1 MTRSRAAR
9 LCASRAP
16 ANAELNVMPLAPAE
30 PSPYLYAT
38 STPDTSAFTYD
49 KIMAATIDERA
60 RWRCRRKG
68 CRDYEVSVRAG
79 SFFAKSKLPLTK
91 CLRLLLFWCSYLPVG
106 IAQQWL
112 DISAVATI
120 DWYNF
125 CRNICYKEM
134 LTCNMQIGGP
144 GHIVEIDE
152 TSLKKKSKYGRGLQH
167 PDNWLFGGIDR
178 TTNLWFGILTGADRK
193 KKTLSPILR
202 KHVKVKTT
210 IISDA
215 FASYVSVND
224 NHTLENNRFLRGMD
238 YTHRWANHEECFV
251 DPVTGAHTN
260 RIEGAW
266 EVRIKRHLKR
276 MRGVR
281 WRAETKAQYANSMS
295 TTAKELPRGWK
306 EVQSK
311 SRPGKVYF
319 LHVKSGE
326 KTWKLS
332 HVHAKEREFRHRAV
346 DKKKRRSADGSSGS
360 ESVQALHI
368 LVKHS
373 GSRRPSSWR
382 QETITRS
389 KAVAEAK
396 AGGIREKLLACV
408 EANPDRSSEAL
419 RELFEE
425 IAKEE
430 SDCSSA
436 KRGGD
441 LGPFTRGKM
450 TPSFEKAAFA
460 LKVGEMSELV
470 ESDSGVHVI
479 LRIA

>member
-1 MTRSRAAR
+1 MS
-9 LCASRAP
+9 
-16 ANAELNVMPLAPAE
+16 
-30 PSPYLYAT
+30 
-38 STPDTSAFTYD
+38 TSAKD
-49 KIMAATIDERA
+49 
-60 RWRCRRKG
+60 
-68 CRDYEVSVRAG
+68 
-79 SFFAKSKLPLTK
+79 
-91 CLRLLLFWCSYLPVG
+91 
-106 IAQQWL
+106 
-112 DISAVATI
+112 
-120 DWYNF
+120 
-125 CRNICYKEM
+125 
-134 LTCNMQIGGP
+134 
-144 GHIVEIDE
+144 
-152 TSLKKKSKYGRGLQH
+152 
-167 PDNWLFGGIDR
+167 
-178 TTNLWFGILTGADRK
+178 
-193 KKTLSPILR
+193 
-202 KHVKVKTT
+202 
-210 IISDA
+210 
-215 FASYVSVND
+215 
-224 NHTLENNRFLRGMD
+224 
-238 YTHRWANHEECFV
+238 
-251 DPVTGAHTN
+251 
-260 RIEGAW
+260 
-266 EVRIKRHLKR
+266 
-276 MRGVR
+276 
-281 WRAETKAQYANSMS
+281 
-295 TTAKELPRGWK
+295 LPRGWK

-332 HVHAKEREFRHRAV
+332 HVHAKEREFRHRAAS
-346 DKKKRRSADGSSGS
+346 DTKKRHSADGSSGPD
-360 ESVQALHI
+360 SVQALHI

-419 RELFEE
+419 RELFEQ

-460 LKVGEMSELV
+460 LKVGDLSDLV
-470 ESDSGVHVI
+470 ESDSGIHVI

>member
-1 MTRSRAAR
+1 HSGAAQ
-9 LCASRAP
+9 LCVDM
-16 ANAELNVMPLAPAE
+16 ELSA
-30 PSPYLYAT
+30 LYQN
-38 STPDTSAFTYD
+38 S
-49 KIMAATIDERA
+49 KN
-60 RWRCRRKG
+60 
-68 CRDYEVSVRAG
+68 RDR
-79 SFFAKSKLPLTK
+79 
-91 CLRLLLFWCSYLPVG
+91 
-106 IAQQWL
+106 
-112 DISAVATI
+112 
-120 DWYNF
+120 
-125 CRNICYKEM
+125 
-134 LTCNMQIGGP
+134 
-144 GHIVEIDE
+144 
-152 TSLKKKSKYGRGLQH
+152 
-167 PDNWLFGGIDR
+167 
-178 TTNLWFGILTGADRK
+178 
-193 KKTLSPILR
+193 
-202 KHVKVKTT
+202 
-210 IISDA
+210 
-215 FASYVSVND
+215 
-224 NHTLENNRFLRGMD
+224 
-238 YTHRWANHEECFV
+238 
-251 DPVTGAHTN
+251 
-260 RIEGAW
+260 
-266 EVRIKRHLKR
+266 
-276 MRGVR
+276 
-281 WRAETKAQYANSMS
+281 SMS
-295 TTAKELPRGWK
+295 TTAKDLPRGWK

-319 LHVKSGE
+319 LHAKSGE

-332 HVHAKEREFRHRAV
+332 HVHAKEREFRHKMAAGHV
-346 DKKKRRSADGSSGS
+346 DRKKRRSADGFSGP

-396 AGGIREKLLACV
+396 VGGIREKLLASV

-425 IAKEE
+425 IAREE

-460 LKVGEMSELV
+460 LKVGELSNLV

>member
-1 MTRSRAAR
+1 
-9 LCASRAP
+9 
-16 ANAELNVMPLAPAE
+16 
-30 PSPYLYAT
+30 
-38 STPDTSAFTYD
+38 
-49 KIMAATIDERA
+49 
-60 RWRCRRKG
+60 
-68 CRDYEVSVRAG
+68 
-79 SFFAKSKLPLTK
+79 
-91 CLRLLLFWCSYLPVG
+91 
-106 IAQQWL
+106 
-112 DISAVATI
+112 
-120 DWYNF
+120 
-125 CRNICYKEM
+125 
-134 LTCNMQIGGP
+134 
-144 GHIVEIDE
+144 
-152 TSLKKKSKYGRGLQH
+152 
-167 PDNWLFGGIDR
+167 
-178 TTNLWFGILTGADRK
+178 
-193 KKTLSPILR
+193 
-202 KHVKVKTT
+202 
-210 IISDA
+210 
-215 FASYVSVND
+215 
-224 NHTLENNRFLRGMD
+224 
-238 YTHRWANHEECFV
+238 
-251 DPVTGAHTN
+251 
-260 RIEGAW
+260 
-266 EVRIKRHLKR
+266 
-276 MRGVR
+276 
-281 WRAETKAQYANSMS
+281 MS
-295 TTAKELPRGWK
+295 TTAKDLPRGWK

-332 HVHAKEREFRHRAV
+332 HVHAKEREFRHRATAAQA
-346 DKKKRRSADGSSGS
+346 DKKKRLSADGSSDP

-382 QETITRS
+382 QENITRS

-396 AGGIREKLLACV
+396 AGGIRDKLLACV

-460 LKVGEMSELV
+460 LKVGELSDLV
-470 ESDSGVHVI
+470 ESDSGMHVI

>member
-1 MTRSRAAR
+1 
-9 LCASRAP
+9 
-16 ANAELNVMPLAPAE
+16 
-30 PSPYLYAT
+30 
-38 STPDTSAFTYD
+38 
-49 KIMAATIDERA
+49 
-60 RWRCRRKG
+60 
-68 CRDYEVSVRAG
+68 
-79 SFFAKSKLPLTK
+79 
-91 CLRLLLFWCSYLPVG
+91 
-106 IAQQWL
+106 
-112 DISAVATI
+112 
-120 DWYNF
+120 
-125 CRNICYKEM
+125 
-134 LTCNMQIGGP
+134 
-144 GHIVEIDE
+144 
-152 TSLKKKSKYGRGLQH
+152 
-167 PDNWLFGGIDR
+167 
-178 TTNLWFGILTGADRK
+178 
-193 KKTLSPILR
+193 
-202 KHVKVKTT
+202 
-210 IISDA
+210 
-215 FASYVSVND
+215 
-224 NHTLENNRFLRGMD
+224 
-238 YTHRWANHEECFV
+238 
-251 DPVTGAHTN
+251 
-260 RIEGAW
+260 
-266 EVRIKRHLKR
+266 
-276 MRGVR
+276 
-281 WRAETKAQYANSMS
+281 MS

-306 EVQSK
+306 EVESK

-332 HVHAKEREFRHRAV
+332 HVHAKEREFRHRAAAAHAE
-346 DKKKRRSADGSSGS
+346 KKKLHSADSSNGPD
-360 ESVQALHI
+360 SVQALHI

-408 EANPDRSSEAL
+408 EANPDRPEVL

-460 LKVGEMSELV
+460 LKVSELSDLV
-470 ESDSGVHVI
+470 ESDSGMHVI